1 MLLLLLG
8 SLFYLKLRM
17 VLKRLA
23 MVTDYGGFVK
33 MVLLEMRQISHY
45 ILFMLLGFFI
55 VLKIE
60 YGFEKVGDGY

>member
-1 MLLLLLG
+1 
-8 SLFYLKLRM
+8 M

-45 ILFMLLGFFI
+45 ILFILLGFFI